1 MQLNFVIQLT
11 IKIRNYGSNYNY
23 LKVIKM
29 EMEEITINVAWII
42 ICFVLVF
49 LFFFNDEEENPNE

>member
-11 IKIRNYGSNYNY
+11 IKIRNYGSNNNY

-29 EMEEITINVAWII
+29 EEIIINVAWLII
-42 ICFVLVF
+42 FLVLGF
-49 LFFFNDEEENPNE
+49 LFFFNNEEENPNE